1 MDDLA
6 ELQSRVAAARERL
19 GDAESDQRKYG
30 LRLDDLVRIVEG
42 ALSRQSEE
50 LKAARI
56 RSASLQTEL
65 DDARNAL
72 SRTELDL
79 ASRETDLARLGL
91 QNEQLRT
98 MVMTLLELVEG
109 RSATPMREAMV
120 RLERGVRHLIT
131 EASGKASAIEDRRQP
146 EQKAAPEVHETPR
159 PSPGTPTGP
168 VLVPNQTVQGRV
180 PMPPAPKP
188 MPAPL
193 DEGGEALVELTS
205 FGRGNS
211 DETVKEPPLREPS
224 EGSGASVSSI
234 TQMRRIAGDALASPA
249 LPDA

>member
-6 ELQSRVAAARERL
+6 QLQSRVEAARERL
-19 GDAESDQRKYG
+19 GDVESDQRKYG

-72 SRTELDL
+72 SRNEVELAARD
-79 ASRETDLARLGL
+79 TDLARLGQ

-109 RSATPMREAMV
+109 RSVTPMREAMV
-120 RLERGVRHLIT
+120 RLERGVRNLIT
-131 EASGKASAIEDRRQP
+131 DAGSKSPVIEDRRQP
-146 EQKAAPEVHETPR
+146 QQPKTAPEIRETTR
-159 PSPGTPTGP
+159 P
-168 VLVPNQTVQGRV
+168 VLVPSQTVQGRV
-180 PMPPAPKP
+180 SPPPAPRP
-188 MPAPL
+188 MPTPL
-193 DEGGEALVELTS
+193 DEGDALVELTS
-205 FGRGNS
+205 FGRGNA
-211 DETVKEPPLREPS
+211 EEIVKEPPVA
-224 EGSGASVSSI
+224 SGASVSPI
-234 TQMRRIAGDALASPA
+234 RLVAGDAGPA
-249 LPDA
+249 LPDS

>member
-6 ELQSRVAAARERL
+6 ELQSRVEAARERL
-19 GDAESDQRKYG
+19 GDVESDQRKYG

-42 ALSRQSEE
+42 ALTRQSEE

-72 SRTELDL
+72 SRTEVDL
-79 ASRETDLARLGL
+79 AARETDMVRLGA

-120 RLERGVRHLIT
+120 RLERGVRNLIT
-131 EASGKASAIEDRRQP
+131 EASGKTPAIADRRQP
-146 EQKAAPEVHETPR
+146 EKTPPEIRETQRLGMGPAI
-159 PSPGTPTGP
+159 GP

-180 PMPPAPKP
+180 PTPAKSVPAP
-188 MPAPL
+188 M
-193 DEGGEALVELTS
+193 DEGSKALVELTS
-205 FGRGNS
+205 FGRANA
-211 DETVKEPPLREPS
+211 DETVKELREPS
-224 EGSGASVSSI
+224 EASGGSVSSI
-234 TQMRRIAGDALASPA
+234 TQMRRIAGDAVASPA
-249 LPDA
+249 VPDA

>member
-6 ELQSRVAAARERL
+6 QLQSRVEAARDRL
-19 GDAESDQRKYG
+19 GGVEADQKKYS

-72 SRTELDL
+72 SRTEVDL
-79 ASRETDLARLGL
+79 AARETDLARFTI

-120 RLERGVRHLIT
+120 RLERGVRGLIT
-131 EASGKASAIEDRRQP
+131 ETSGKAPTIEDRRQP
-146 EQKAAPEVHETPR
+146 EKAPPEIRDGER
-159 PSPGTPTGP
+159 APTGP
-168 VLVPNQTVQGRV
+168 VLVPKQTVQGRIPV
-180 PMPPAPKP
+180 PAPKP

-193 DEGGEALVELTS
+193 DEGDALVELTS
-205 FGRGNS
+205 FGRSNA
-211 DETVKEPPLREPS
+211 DETVKEPPLKDAS
-224 EGSGASVSSI
+224 AGSGSSV
-234 TQMRRIAGDALASPA
+234 TPMRRIAGDAVASPA

>member
-1 MDDLA
+1 MMDDLA
-6 ELQSRVAAARERL
+6 ELQSRVEAARERL

-65 DDARNAL
+65 DDARTAL
-72 SRTELDL
+72 SRTEVDL
-79 ASRETDLARLGL
+79 AARETDLARLGA

-98 MVMTLLELVEG
+98 MVRTLLELVEG

-120 RLERGVRHLIT
+120 RLERGVRGLIT
-131 EASGKASAIEDRRQP
+131 EASGKAPVIEDRRQP
-146 EQKAAPEVHETPR
+146 EAKTPPEIRETPR
-159 PSPGTPTGP
+159 SALGPNVGP
-168 VLVPNQTVQGRV
+168 VLVPSQTVQGRV
-180 PMPPAPKP
+180 APPPKP

-193 DEGGEALVELTS
+193 DDGGDTLVELTS
-205 FGRGNS
+205 FGRGNA
-211 DETVKEPPLREPS
+211 DETVKEPPAKDAS
-224 EGSGASVSSI
+224 EGSGHSVSSI
-234 TQMRRIAGDALASPA
+234 TQMRRIAGDAVASPA

>member
-1 MDDLA
+1 MMDDLA

-65 DDARNAL
+65 DDARNAV
-72 SRTELDL
+72 SRAEVDL
-79 ASRETDLARLGL
+79 AARDTDLARLGA

-120 RLERGVRHLIT
+120 RLERGVRGLIT
-131 EASGKASAIEDRRQP
+131 EGSGKAPAIEDRRQP
-146 EQKAAPEVHETPR
+146 EKKAPEIRETAR
-159 PSPGTPTGP
+159 LTVGP
-168 VLVPNQTVQGRV
+168 VLVPNQTLQGRV
-180 PMPPAPKP
+180 PTPPPPKP

-205 FGRGNS
+205 FGRSNA
-211 DETVKEPPLREPS
+211 DETVKEPPARDPA
-224 EGSGASVSSI
+224 EGSVASVSSI
-234 TQMRRIAGDALASPA
+234 TPMRRIAGDAVASSA

>member
-1 MDDLA
+1 MDDLE
-6 ELQSRVAAARERL
+6 ELQSRVQAAASRL

-42 ALSRQSEE
+42 ALSRQHEE
-50 LKAARI
+50 LKAARV

-65 DDARNAL
+65 DDARTAAA
-72 SRTELDL
+72 RVEVDL
-79 ASRETDLARLGL
+79 AARETDLARVGA

-120 RLERGVRHLIT
+120 RLERGVRGLIT
-131 EASGKASAIEDRRQP
+131 EASGKPAVIEDRRQP
-146 EQKAAPEVHETPR
+146 EKAPPQIRDADR
-159 PSPGTPTGP
+159 GSTGP
-168 VLVPNQTVQGRV
+168 VLVPKQTVQGRI
-180 PMPPAPKP
+180 PMPAPKP

-193 DEGGEALVELTS
+193 DEGDALVELTS
-205 FGRGNS
+205 FGRSNA
-211 DETVKEPPLREPS
+211 DETVKEPPLKDASATPEP
-224 EGSGASVSSI
+224 SVSSV
-234 TQMRRIAGDALASPA
+234 TPMRRIAGDAVASPA